1 MIENRS
7 LVSQDGVVGWMI
19 MYIRRPVGVIHVSI
33 VLIVVMVSGNVIK
46 RLWGEE
52 KTQKH
57 IS

>member
-7 LVSQDGVVGWMI
+7 LVSQDGVVGWMR
-19 MYIRRPVGVIHVSI
+19 MYIRRPVGVIHVST
-33 VLIVVMVSGNVIK
+33 VLIVVMVSGNVIT

-52 KTQKH
+52 KTQKQ